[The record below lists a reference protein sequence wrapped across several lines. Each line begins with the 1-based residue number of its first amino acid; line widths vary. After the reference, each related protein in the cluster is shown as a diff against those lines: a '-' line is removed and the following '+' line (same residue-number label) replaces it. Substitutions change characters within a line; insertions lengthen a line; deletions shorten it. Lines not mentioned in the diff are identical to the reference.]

1 MSIFAEAIGAD
12 AAGASDN
19 GRAPEHESR
28 TRASRVRSEVAYELV
43 GSLAAATCLMWV
55 VFTLAVGS
63 APVGQ
68 GVCTLVAFFTIYALV
83 AWQRHGVLHMK
94 DQLAT
99 AFIWF
104 GALCALVP
112 LVAILAYLLVKGG
125 IVLLSHF
132 PHFLVHDNSQAGPSD
147 PYTRAGVLAA
157 VVGTIEQVGIATLVT
172 VPIAIMTATFLN
184 ETRNGFARAVQM
196 VVDAMTGTPEIIAG
210 LFVYLLWVVP
220 RGVNGKSGMAA
231 AMALSVMMLPF
242 VTRAAQE
249 VLRIVPGS
257 LREAAL
263 ALGAPQWRVVLKI
276 VIPTARAGLVTVA
289 ILGVARA
296 VGETAAVLFTAGG
309 SANAHV
315 NWNPFHGIQVNL
327 PLYVFQF
334 ATSSSNKQVQEG
346 WGAALVL
353 MLFVLVLFAL
363 ARLIGSSKPGR
374 RLAPWGRGR
383 GGA

>member
-1 MSIFAEAIGAD
+1 MSVFAEAIGAD
-12 AAGASDN
+12 ASRAYDP
-19 GRAPEHESR
+19 GRSPGVDTR
-28 TRASRVRSEVAYELV
+28 TRASKVRSEVVYELV
-43 GSLAAATCLMWV
+43 GSLVAAVCLMWV
-55 VFTLAVGS
+55 VFSLFVGS
-63 APVGQ
+63 APIGQ
-68 GVCTLVAFFTIYALV
+68 GLCTVLAFFSIYGVISWL
-83 AWQRHGVLHMK
+83 RHGVLAMK
-94 DQLAT
+94 DRLAT
-99 AFIWF
+99 VLIWS

-112 LVAILAYLLVKGG
+112 LVAILAYLLIKGG
-125 IVLLSHF
+125 IVLVSHF

-147 PYTRAGVLAA
+147 PYTSAGVLAA
-157 VVGTIEQVGIATLVT
+157 IVGTVEQVGIATIVT

-242 VTRAAQE
+242 VTRASQE

-257 LREAAL
+257 LREASL
-263 ALGAPQWRVVLKI
+263 ALGAPQWRVVLRI

-353 MLFVLVLFAL
+353 MLFVLTLFAL

-374 RLAPWGRGR
+374 RIVPWARGR
-383 GGA
+383 